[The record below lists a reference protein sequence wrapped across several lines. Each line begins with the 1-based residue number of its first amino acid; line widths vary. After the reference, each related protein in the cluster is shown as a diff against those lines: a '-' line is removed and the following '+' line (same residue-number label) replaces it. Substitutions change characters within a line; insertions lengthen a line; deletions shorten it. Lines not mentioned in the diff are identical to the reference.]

1 MPNTT
6 AITRL
11 DTVIKLLDLSNGHYS
26 EEGVRTYQRLLALR
40 DKWKNRTLDNAFPQ
54 SDDLKNRLIA
64 SGTTDLSGLI
74 SVLDKFEENAWDSNK
89 LQAWSESF
97 CMEVIYAM
105 KNPTINE
112 FANFIQISSPNAA
125 YKVNS
130 LIRKGYLKKIQ
141 SRRDKREYYL
151 KVTQKYLDYYN
162 VSSSYV
168 SDVLAKVKES
178 MTDEEWHDFHHVLGI
193 INREQMRDVPT
204 YKADRAQEIREI
216 EADEAK
222 QQ

>member
-1 MPNTT
+1 MSDELNGD
-6 AITRL
+6 AL
-11 DTVIKLLDLSNGHYS
+11 YDTY
-26 EEGVRTYQRLLALR
+26 
-40 DKWKNRTLDNAFPQ
+40 
-54 SDDLKNRLIA
+54 SDDVRELSTEEAFGEVYTNFKLHFYREIFRNFDNREATL
-64 SGTTDLSGLI
+64 TT
-74 SVLDKFEENAWDSNK
+74 V
-89 LQAWSESF
+89 ESF

-204 YKADRAQEIREI
+204 YKADRAREIREI